1 MSEEKD
7 KKSEDFTIPELLEMV
22 DELVSNEQGYIEE
35 IARLKKELED
45 NKNE

>member
-7 KKSEDFTIPELLEMV
+7 KKPEDFTIPELLQII
-22 DELVSNEQGYIEE
+22 DELVSNEQVYIEE

-45 NKNE
+45 NQNG

>member
-7 KKSEDFTIPELLEMV
+7 KKPEDFTIPELLQIIN
-22 DELVSNEQGYIEE
+22 ELVSNEQVYIEE

-45 NKNE
+45 NQNG